1 MLLYLGG
8 LVILEQL
15 SVLLL
20 IAFLS
25 SVHTSLLLPTGSV
38 FLWAYFVIVYLDS

>member
-1 MLLYLGG
+1 MLLLFLPCLNVFMDYPG
-8 LVILEQL
+8 QL

-25 SVHTSLLLPTGSV
+25 SDYIALLVPTLAL
-38 FLWAYFVIVYLDS
+38 FFRN